1 MIDASN
7 TALVI
12 EGGGM
17 RNSYTAACMVKL
29 IEEDVDFGWVGG
41 VSAGASHTVNYLS
54 RDARRAEES
63 FTDFAQSPSFGGVG
77 SLVRGTGYF
86 NAEYIYERAADRDL
100 PFDWQ
105 AYREH
110 PADMVLAAA
119 RADTGESVYWTREDI
134 HTPEDLFVRVRASST
149 LPLIMPMRFIDGA
162 PYVDGAL
169 GSSGGITIAQA
180 EEAGYE
186 KFLFIGTKPR
196 GYVRP
201 EVARPAFVRRIFRR
215 YPAIADALIA
225 RPALYNAAKDR
236 LVELERQGKAY
247 LFSRKIC
254 RWPPPNATYTSCGR
268 TIRQGK
274 PRPTRS
280 GHGGRNSSSISSL
293 WALAVR
299 CAAAGGGWPLTKR
312 V

>member
-29 IEEDVDFGWVGG
+29 LEEGVDFGWVGG
-41 VSAGASHTVNYLS
+41 VSAGASHTINYLS
-54 RDARRAEES
+54 RDAQRTEES

-77 SLVRGTGYF
+77 SLVRGSGYF
-86 NAEYIYERAADRDL
+86 NAEYIYERAADKDF

-105 AYREH
+105 AYRDH

-119 RADTGESVYWTREDI
+119 RADTGESVYWTRQDI
-134 HTPEDLFVRVRASST
+134 HTPEDLLVRVRASST

-201 EVARPAFVRRIFRR
+201 EVARPAFVRRVFRR
-215 YPAIADALIA
+215 YPAIADLSLIH
-225 RPALYNAAKDR
+225 
-236 LVELERQGKAY
+236 
-247 LFSRKIC
+247 I
-254 RWPPPNATYTSCGR
+254 
-268 TIRQGK
+268 
-274 PRPTRS
+274 
-280 GHGGRNSSSISSL
+280 
-293 WALAVR
+293 
-299 CAAAGGGWPLTKR
+299 
-312 V
+312 

>member
-29 IEEDVDFGWVGG
+29 IEEGVDFGWVGG

-105 AYREH
+105 SYCEH

-119 RADTGESVYWTREDI
+119 RADTGESVYWTRQDI

-236 LVELERQGKAY
+236 LLELERQGKAH
-247 LFSRKIC
+247 LFFPEDMQVASTERNVHKL
-254 RWPPPNATYTSCGR
+254 RANYQAGKAQTYTEW
-268 TIRQGK
+268 
-274 PRPTRS
+274 PRWKEF
-280 GHGGRNSSSISSL
+280 L
-293 WALAVR
+293 LD
-299 CAAAGGGWPLTKR
+299 
-312 V
+312 